1 MICHYMIAFMNM
13 TDKVKYDSNMN
24 DSKSKSKGY
33 AQDAYMIR
41 KWKEAYEMHKWE
53 TYVCDAYMN
62 SIHMR
67 YMYIYVWKEMI
78 KMHVDA
84 MRI

>member
-1 MICHYMIAFMNM
+1 MKKR
-13 TDKVKYDSNMN
+13 DDSNMN

-53 TYVCDAYMN
+53 TYVCDAYMTC
-62 SIHMR
+62 IRMR
-67 YMYIYVWKEMI
+67 LIYV
-78 KMHVDA
+78 
-84 MRI
+84 